1 MIGKGLTDGYL
12 TEEDIFSLTEK
23 AFQEIDVTN
32 KKVLFLIPDH
42 TRTAPLDIF
51 FRALYGTISGRV
63 KNLDFIVALGTHPP
77 LKMEKILNLVGITEE
92 EHKEKYSKVMDQLIK
107 NVRPCLWEGDEC
119 MYIKGNRHGKTIER
133 IIRFSYGQDNETNV
147 LITTCIERRVCNCSQ
162 INYCFNLSHYINL
175 CYYIVKIINKE
186 WY

>member
-12 TEEDIFSLTEK
+12 TEEDILSLTEK

-63 KNLDFIVALGTHPP
+63 KNLDFIV
-77 LKMEKILNLVGITEE
+77 
-92 EHKEKYSKVMDQLIK
+92 LI
-107 NVRPCLWEGDEC
+107 
-119 MYIKGNRHGKTIER
+119 
-133 IIRFSYGQDNETNV
+133 
-147 LITTCIERRVCNCSQ
+147 
-162 INYCFNLSHYINL
+162 
-175 CYYIVKIINKE
+175 
-186 WY
+186 